1 MFSSSSKNQPAENT
15 QAQTQNYG
23 VFIAK
28 GAELSGNFSSNTS
41 ARIDGVFSGII
52 YSEEDIVVGESGQ
65 LKANVIAKNVTVA
78 SKIEGNVVAKNKL
91 EVLAGSSIIGDI
103 RCDQLLVESGA
114 LVRGKIGGVDD
125 ADAQQSLPPKAA
137 ETAE

>member
-78 SKIEGNVVAKNKL
+78 G
-91 EVLAGSSIIGDI
+91 
-103 RCDQLLVESGA
+103 
-114 LVRGKIGGVDD
+114 
-125 ADAQQSLPPKAA
+125 KAA
-137 ETAE
+137 KSAALMMPMRSSPCLLKLLKPQNKKCKPNHASSGVVFI